1 MTRDKNTF
9 QFEELKVYHKALDFL
24 DHVYDQ
30 TEKFPQAQMYVLSS
44 QYQRAAL
51 SIVLN
56 ISEGAGGTSKEFLKS
71 LRISRN
77 SAKECVA
84 CMTVALRRKYI
95 SEKEEVYTREKLIEI
110 SKMLSGL
117 IESIKVRTKITTSP
131 NSSLRTPN

>member
-77 SAKECVA
+77 SAKEVVA
-84 CMTVALRRKYI
+84 SMTVA
-95 SEKEEVYTREKLIEI
+95 
-110 SKMLSGL
+110 
-117 IESIKVRTKITTSP
+117 
-131 NSSLRTPN
+131 